1 MINNSININEATSD
15 IKHTKTTTYPDVNP
29 GPDFGQTQLCRVDI
43 AKYQPCEEMWNFNGD
58 IKIFFINEQL
68 ISDYTYIFTSK
79 KWKTKNTTLSVQF

>member
-43 AKYQPCEEMWNFNGD
+43 AKYQPCEEM
-58 IKIFFINEQL
+58 
-68 ISDYTYIFTSK
+68 
-79 KWKTKNTTLSVQF
+79 